1 MRMGDYITCE
11 QCEAYRK
18 EIYDV
23 NQDQNLTLAELKT
36 RTGLIEK
43 IMFAILGTLI
53 TGFAGTIFAVLSVG

>member
-1 MRMGDYITCE
+1 MDEYVTCE
-11 QCEAYRK
+11 QCEKLRK
-18 EIYDV
+18 EIYEV
-23 NQDQNLTLAELKT
+23 NQNQSITLAELQT